1 MIDKYKH
8 IPADITTI
16 VGTLRTHINSYNGKI
31 TELTTAINEINSS
44 SAWIDADVKSAFIQT
59 SNSYITLFNQIK
71 SALETYVNY
80 LEGKSSDGENME
92 NSFAKV
98 M

>member
-1 MIDKYKH
+1 MVDKYKH

-16 VGTLRTHINSYNGKI
+16 VGLLRTKINNYNGKI

-44 SAWIDADVKSAFIQT
+44 SAWIDTDVKSAFIQT
-59 SNSYITLFNQIK
+59 CNSYITLFNQIK
-71 SALETYVNY
+71 SALDAYVNY